1 MLLGMNYEV
10 LPIGP
15 YEANCAILWEDPA
28 QAWVIDPGADGALLL
43 DWMKKRGLAAAVVVL
58 THGHCDHI
66 SAVNEILARF
76 PVPVYLHAADAAFA
90 FSPMTAIPPYRPTA
104 KPATL
109 KTDKDDGDT
118 ITCGGL
124 TATLLHT
131 PGHTPGGWCLYFE
144 KESLLVAGDTLFAG
158 SVGRTDFPGG
168 SWAELEAS
176 LQKLKALPDDT
187 RVVCGHGPQTTIGIE
202 KRSNP
207 YL

>member
-1 MLLGMNYEV
+1 MNVEV

-15 YEANCAILWEDPA
+15 YEANCVVLWSDPN
-28 QAWVIDPGADGALLL
+28 QAWIVDPGADAEAILR
-43 DWMKKRGLAAAVVVL
+43 WMDKRHLTAGVIVL
-58 THGHCDHI
+58 THGHFDHV
-66 SAVNEILARF
+66 SAVNGILSKC
-76 PVPVYLHAADAAFA
+76 PVPVYLHADDAAFA
-90 FSPMTAIPPYRPTA
+90 FSPLNAMPPYAPTA

-109 KTDKDDGDT
+109 KTDKGDGDT
-118 ITCGGL
+118 LSCGGL
-124 TATLLHT
+124 TATLILT

-144 KESLLVAGDTLFAG
+144 SDKLLVAGDTLFAG

-168 SWAELEAS
+168 SWEELQAS

-187 RVVCGHGPQTTIGIE
+187 RVVCGHGPTTTIGTE